1 MNSLMD
7 LETRPLAKG
16 FPTRVTFVGLL
27 PSVHPLVGME
37 VPGLTKSLLACIA
50 FEWLLASFD
59 SLMSL

>member
-1 MNSLMD
+1 MYSVVHSEDCL
-7 LETRPLAKG
+7 LAEG
-16 FPTRVTFVGLL
+16 LPAVTADVGLL